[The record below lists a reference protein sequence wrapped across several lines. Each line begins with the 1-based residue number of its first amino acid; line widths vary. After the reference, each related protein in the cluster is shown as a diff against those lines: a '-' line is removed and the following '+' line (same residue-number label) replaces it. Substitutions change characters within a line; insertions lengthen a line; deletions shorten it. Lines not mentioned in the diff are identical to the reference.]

1 MSIST
6 KLFLPL
12 FLSMF
17 LLINSYELQNHFLIS
32 FKLNGTSPSITFD
45 QLKPNQIYL
54 NFLFDFEYHNKH
66 VTNSKN
72 VAYFKIS
79 TNLNIP
85 TGEELTRDSI
95 AYRFSQKKWTQIK
108 NNKIANNIMYKKV
121 PVLIKEKKGD
131 VYNYFFKIEKSD
143 DKKITLIIRAPTQGK
158 KEGFLNIENIS
169 ELPSVPKLRNLV
181 SNEKNKNKNKNKNR
195 STIKMKVHYNNNNKR
210 NSNNRNKNVI
220 HNNKRTYYNTGYKR
234 RNKFVRIF
242 HLIIEGKFIRSL
254 DGYVYLLM
262 ETKYFCHL
270 KVILAILWLFIFILF
285 FFQNKRKNSQL
296 VISSKNLIEM
306 ENFNRNYIRLS

>member
-1 MSIST
+1 MSHSLKI
-6 KLFLPL
+6 FLPIL
-12 FLSMF
+12 LSSIFLVV
-17 LLINSYELQNHFLIS
+17 NTYELQNHFLIS
-32 FKLNGTSPSITFD
+32 AKLNGTSPSISFD

-72 VAYFKIS
+72 VAYFRIS

-85 TGEELTRDSI
+85 TGEELTKDSI
-95 AYRFSQKKWTQIK
+95 AYRFSQKRWTQIK

-131 VYNYFFKIEKSD
+131 VYNYYFKIEKLD

-158 KEGFLNIENIS
+158 KEGFLNIENIL
-169 ELPSVPKLRNLV
+169 ELPSVLKLRNLV
-181 SNEKNKNKNKNKNR
+181 STENKVDKN
-195 STIKMKVHYNNNNKR
+195 TIKTKIN
-210 NSNNRNKNVI
+210 NSNNRRNNNNRYKNVFN
-220 HNNKRTYYNTGYKR
+220 NNKRTYYNSGYR
-234 RNKFVRIF
+234 RRSKFVKIF
-242 HLIIEGKFIRSL
+242 NLIIKGKFIRAL

-262 ETKYFCHL
+262 ETKYFSPL
-270 KVILAILWLFIFILF
+270 KVILAILWCFIFVLF
-285 FFQNKRKNSQL
+285 FFQNKRKSKQL
-296 VISSKNLIEM
+296 IISYKNFIEM

>member
-1 MSIST
+1 MSHSLKIFFPILLSSI
-6 KLFLPL
+6 FLVV
-12 FLSMF
+12 
-17 LLINSYELQNHFLIS
+17 NTYELQNHFLIS
-32 FKLNGTSPSITFD
+32 AKLNGTSPSIAFD

-72 VAYFKIS
+72 VAYFRIS

-85 TGEELTRDSI
+85 TGEELTKDSI
-95 AYRFSQKKWTQIK
+95 AYRFSQKRWTQIK

-131 VYNYFFKIEKSD
+131 VYNYYFKIEKSD

-158 KEGFLNIENIS
+158 KEGFLNIENIL

-181 SNEKNKNKNKNKNR
+181 STENKVDKN
-195 STIKMKVHYNNNNKR
+195 TIKTKIN
-210 NSNNRNKNVI
+210 NSNNRRNNNNRYKNVFN
-220 HNNKRTYYNTGYKR
+220 NNKRTYYNSGYR
-234 RNKFVRIF
+234 RRSKFVKIF
-242 HLIIEGKFIRSL
+242 NLIIKGKFIRAL

-262 ETKYFCHL
+262 ETKYFSPL
-270 KVILAILWLFIFILF
+270 KVILAILWCFIFVLF
-285 FFQNKRKNSQL
+285 FFQNKRKSKQL
-296 VISSKNLIEM
+296 IISSKNLIEM

>member
-1 MSIST
+1 MSHSLKIFFPILLSSI
-6 KLFLPL
+6 FLVV
-12 FLSMF
+12 
-17 LLINSYELQNHFLIS
+17 NTYELQNHFLIS
-32 FKLNGTSPSITFD
+32 AKLNGTSPSIAFD

-72 VAYFKIS
+72 VAYFRIS

-85 TGEELTRDSI
+85 TGEELTKDSI
-95 AYRFSQKKWTQIK
+95 AYRFSQKRWTQIK

-131 VYNYFFKIEKSD
+131 VYNYYFKIEKSD

-158 KEGFLNIENIS
+158 KEGFLNIENIL

-181 SNEKNKNKNKNKNR
+181 STENKVDKN
-195 STIKMKVHYNNNNKR
+195 TIKTKIN
-210 NSNNRNKNVI
+210 NSNNRRNNNNRYKNVFN
-220 HNNKRTYYNTGYKR
+220 NNKRTYYNSGYR
-234 RNKFVRIF
+234 RRSKFVKIF
-242 HLIIEGKFIRSL
+242 NLIIKGKFIRAL

-262 ETKYFCHL
+262 ETKYFSPL
-270 KVILAILWLFIFILF
+270 KVILAILWCFIFVLF
-285 FFQNKRKNSQL
+285 FFQNKRKSKQL
-296 VISSKNLIEM
+296 IISSKNLIEM
-306 ENFNRNYIRLS
+306 ENFNKNYIRLS

>member
-1 MSIST
+1 MSHSLKIFFPILLSSI
-6 KLFLPL
+6 FLVV
-12 FLSMF
+12 
-17 LLINSYELQNHFLIS
+17 NTYELQNHFLIS
-32 FKLNGTSPSITFD
+32 AKLNGTSPSIAFD

-72 VAYFKIS
+72 VAYFRIS

-85 TGEELTRDSI
+85 TGEELTKDSI
-95 AYRFSQKKWTQIK
+95 AYRFSQKRWTQIK

-131 VYNYFFKIEKSD
+131 VYNYYFKIEKSD

-158 KEGFLNIENIS
+158 KEGFLNIENIL

-181 SNEKNKNKNKNKNR
+181 STENKVDKN
-195 STIKMKVHYNNNNKR
+195 TIKTKIN
-210 NSNNRNKNVI
+210 NSNNRRNYNNRYKNVFN
-220 HNNKRTYYNTGYKR
+220 NNKRTYYNNGYR
-234 RNKFVRIF
+234 RRSKFVKIF
-242 HLIIEGKFIRSL
+242 NLIIKGKFIRAL

-262 ETKYFCHL
+262 ETKYFSPL
-270 KVILAILWLFIFILF
+270 KVILAILWCFIFVLF
-285 FFQNKRKNSQL
+285 FFQNKRKSKQL
-296 VISSKNLIEM
+296 IISSKNLIEM
-306 ENFNRNYIRLS
+306 ENFNKNYIRLS

>member
-1 MSIST
+1 MYSI
-6 KLFLPL
+6 KIFLPL
-12 FLSMF
+12 LLFLVV
-17 LLINSYELQNHFLIS
+17 NTYELQSHFLIS
-32 FKLNGTSPSITFD
+32 AKLNGTSPSITFD

-54 NFLFDFEYHNKH
+54 NFLFDFEYHNNH

-72 VAYFKIS
+72 VAYFRIS

-85 TGEELTRDSI
+85 TGEELTKDSI
-95 AYRFSQKKWTQIK
+95 AYRLSQKKWTQIK

-131 VYNYFFKIEKSD
+131 TYNYYFKIEKSD

-158 KEGFLNIENIS
+158 KEGFLNIENIL

-181 SNEKNKNKNKNKNR
+181 STENKIDEDKNKNK
-195 STIKMKVHYNNNNKR
+195 INNNNNRR
-210 NSNNRNKNVI
+210 NNNNRYRNIFN
-220 HNNKRTYYNTGYKR
+220 NNKRTYYNTGSRYKR
-234 RNKFVRIF
+234 RSKFVKIF
-242 HLIIEGKFIRSL
+242 NLIIAGKFIRSL

-262 ETKYFCHL
+262 ETKYFSPI
-270 KVILAILWLFIFILF
+270 KVILAILWCFIFVLF
-285 FFQNKRKNSQL
+285 FLQNKRKNNQL
-296 VISSKNLIEM
+296 VMSSKNLIEM

>member
-1 MSIST
+1 MSHSLKIFFPILLSSI
-6 KLFLPL
+6 FLVV
-12 FLSMF
+12 
-17 LLINSYELQNHFLIS
+17 NTYELQNHFLIS
-32 FKLNGTSPSITFD
+32 AKLNGTSPSITFD

-72 VAYFKIS
+72 VAYFRIS

-85 TGEELTRDSI
+85 TGEELTKDSI
-95 AYRFSQKKWTQIK
+95 AYRFSQKRWTQIK

-131 VYNYFFKIEKSD
+131 VYNYYFKIEKSD

-158 KEGFLNIENIS
+158 KEGFLNIENIL

-181 SNEKNKNKNKNKNR
+181 STENKVDKN
-195 STIKMKVHYNNNNKR
+195 TIKTKIN
-210 NSNNRNKNVI
+210 NSNNRRNNNNRYKNVFN
-220 HNNKRTYYNTGYKR
+220 NNKRTYYNSGYR
-234 RNKFVRIF
+234 RRSKFVKIF
-242 HLIIEGKFIRSL
+242 NLIIKGKFIRAL

-262 ETKYFCHL
+262 ETKYFSPL
-270 KVILAILWLFIFILF
+270 KVILAILWCFIFVLF
-285 FFQNKRKNSQL
+285 FFQNKRKSKQL
-296 VISSKNLIEM
+296 IISSKNLIEM
-306 ENFNRNYIRLS
+306 ENFNKNYIRLS

>member
-1 MSIST
+1 MSHSLKI
-6 KLFLPL
+6 FLPIL
-12 FLSMF
+12 LSSIFLVV
-17 LLINSYELQNHFLIS
+17 NTYELQNHFLIS
-32 FKLNGTSPSITFD
+32 AKLNGTSPSISFD

-72 VAYFKIS
+72 VAYFRIS

-85 TGEELTRDSI
+85 TGEELTKDSI
-95 AYRFSQKKWTQIK
+95 AYRFSQKRWTQIK

-131 VYNYFFKIEKSD
+131 VYNYYFKIEKLD

-158 KEGFLNIENIS
+158 KEGFLNIENIL
-169 ELPSVPKLRNLV
+169 ELPSVLKLRNLV
-181 SNEKNKNKNKNKNR
+181 STENKVDKN
-195 STIKMKVHYNNNNKR
+195 TIKTKIN
-210 NSNNRNKNVI
+210 NSNNRRNNNNRYKNVFN
-220 HNNKRTYYNTGYKR
+220 NNKRTYYNSGYR
-234 RNKFVRIF
+234 RRSKFVKIF
-242 HLIIEGKFIRSL
+242 NLIIKGKFIRAL

-262 ETKYFCHL
+262 ETKYFSPL
-270 KVILAILWLFIFILF
+270 KVILAILWCIIFVLF
-285 FFQNKRKNSQL
+285 FFQNKRKSKQL
-296 VISSKNLIEM
+296 IISSKNLIEM

>member
-1 MSIST
+1 MLDSI
-6 KLFLPL
+6 KIYLPL
-12 FLSMF
+12 LLSMF
-17 LLINSYELQNHFLIS
+17 LVVNTYELQNHFLIS
-32 FKLNGTSPSITFD
+32 AKLNGTSPSITFD

-66 VTNSKN
+66 VTDSKN

-85 TGEELTRDSI
+85 TGEELTKDSI

-131 VYNYFFKIEKSD
+131 VYNYYFKIEKSN

-158 KEGFLNIENIS
+158 KEGFLNIENIL

-181 SNEKNKNKNKNKNR
+181 STENKVDKDK
-195 STIKMKVHYNNNNKR
+195 IKTKINNNNRR
-210 NSNNRNKNVI
+210 NNNNRYRNVFN
-220 HNNKRTYYNTGYKR
+220 NNKRTYYNSGSRYR
-234 RNKFVRIF
+234 RRSKFVKIF
-242 HLIIEGKFIRSL
+242 NLIIAGKFIRSL

-262 ETKYFCHL
+262 ENKYFCHL
-270 KVILAILWLFIFILF
+270 KAILAILWCFIFILF
-285 FFQNKRKNSQL
+285 FFQNKRKNNQL
-296 VISSKNLIEM
+296 IISSQNLIEM

>member
-1 MSIST
+1 MYSI
-6 KLFLPL
+6 KIFLPL
-12 FLSMF
+12 LLFLVV
-17 LLINSYELQNHFLIS
+17 NTYELQSHFLIS
-32 FKLNGTSPSITFD
+32 AKLNGTSPSITFD

-54 NFLFDFEYHNKH
+54 NFLFDFEYHNNH

-72 VAYFKIS
+72 VAYFRIS

-85 TGEELTRDSI
+85 TGEELTKDSI
-95 AYRFSQKKWTQIK
+95 AYRLSQKKWTQIK

-131 VYNYFFKIEKSD
+131 AYNYYFKIEKSD

-158 KEGFLNIENIS
+158 KEGFLNIENIL

-181 SNEKNKNKNKNKNR
+181 STENKIDEDKNKNK
-195 STIKMKVHYNNNNKR
+195 INNNNNRR
-210 NSNNRNKNVI
+210 NNNNRYRNIFN
-220 HNNKRTYYNTGYKR
+220 NNKRTYYNTGSRYKR
-234 RNKFVRIF
+234 RSKFVKIF
-242 HLIIEGKFIRSL
+242 NLIIAGKFIRSL

-262 ETKYFCHL
+262 ETKYFSPI
-270 KVILAILWLFIFILF
+270 KVILAILWCFIFVLF
-285 FFQNKRKNSQL
+285 FLQNKRKNNQL
-296 VISSKNLIEM
+296 VMSSKNLIEM

>member
-1 MSIST
+1 MSHSLKIFFPILLSSI
-6 KLFLPL
+6 FLVV
-12 FLSMF
+12 
-17 LLINSYELQNHFLIS
+17 NTYELQNHFLIS
-32 FKLNGTSPSITFD
+32 AKLNGTSPSITFD

-72 VAYFKIS
+72 VAYFRIS

-85 TGEELTRDSI
+85 TGEELTKDSI
-95 AYRFSQKKWTQIK
+95 AYRFSQKRWTQIK

-131 VYNYFFKIEKSD
+131 VYNYYFKIEKSD

-158 KEGFLNIENIS
+158 KEGFLNIENIL

-181 SNEKNKNKNKNKNR
+181 STENKVDKN
-195 STIKMKVHYNNNNKR
+195 TIKTKIN
-210 NSNNRNKNVI
+210 NSNNRRNYNNRYKNVFN
-220 HNNKRTYYNTGYKR
+220 NNKRTYYNNGYR
-234 RNKFVRIF
+234 RRSKFVKIF
-242 HLIIEGKFIRSL
+242 NLIIKGKFIRAL

-262 ETKYFCHL
+262 ETKYFSPL
-270 KVILAILWLFIFILF
+270 KVILAILWCFIFVLF
-285 FFQNKRKNSQL
+285 FFQNKRKSKQL
-296 VISSKNLIEM
+296 IISSKNLIEM
-306 ENFNRNYIRLS
+306 ENFNKNYIRLS

>member
-1 MSIST
+1 MLDSI
-6 KLFLPL
+6 KIYLPL
-12 FLSMF
+12 LLSMF
-17 LLINSYELQNHFLIS
+17 LVVNTYELQNHFLIS
-32 FKLNGTSPSITFD
+32 AKLNGTSPSITFD

-66 VTNSKN
+66 VTDSKN

-85 TGEELTRDSI
+85 TGEELTKDSI

-131 VYNYFFKIEKSD
+131 TYNYYFKIEKSN

-158 KEGFLNIENIS
+158 KEGFLNIENIL

-181 SNEKNKNKNKNKNR
+181 STENKINEDKNKNK
-195 STIKMKVHYNNNNKR
+195 INNNNNRR
-210 NSNNRNKNVI
+210 NNNNRHRNIFN
-220 HNNKRTYYNTGYKR
+220 NNKRTYYNTGSRYKR
-234 RNKFVRIF
+234 RNKFVKIF
-242 HLIIEGKFIRSL
+242 NLIIAGKFIRSL

-262 ETKYFCHL
+262 ETKYFSPI
-270 KVILAILWLFIFILF
+270 KVILAIIWCFIFVLF
-285 FFQNKRKNSQL
+285 FLQNKRKNNQL
-296 VISSKNLIEM
+296 IMSSKNLIEM
-306 ENFNRNYIRLS
+306 ENFNKNYIRLS

>member
-1 MSIST
+1 MSHSLKIFFPILLSSI
-6 KLFLPL
+6 FLVV
-12 FLSMF
+12 
-17 LLINSYELQNHFLIS
+17 NTYELQNHFLIS
-32 FKLNGTSPSITFD
+32 AKLNGTSPSITFD

-72 VAYFKIS
+72 VAYFRIS

-85 TGEELTRDSI
+85 TGEELTKDSI
-95 AYRFSQKKWTQIK
+95 AYRFSQKRWTQIK

-131 VYNYFFKIEKSD
+131 VYNYYFKIEKSD

-158 KEGFLNIENIS
+158 KEGFLNIENIL

-181 SNEKNKNKNKNKNR
+181 STENKVDKN
-195 STIKMKVHYNNNNKR
+195 TIKTKIN
-210 NSNNRNKNVI
+210 NSNNRRNNNNRYKNI
-220 HNNKRTYYNTGYKR
+220 FNNNKRTYYNSGYR
-234 RNKFVRIF
+234 RRSKFVKIF
-242 HLIIEGKFIRSL
+242 NLIIKGKFIRAL

-262 ETKYFCHL
+262 ETKYFSPL
-270 KVILAILWLFIFILF
+270 KVILAILWCFIFVLF
-285 FFQNKRKNSQL
+285 FFQNKRKNKQL
-296 VISSKNLIEM
+296 IISSKNLIEM

>member
-1 MSIST
+1 MSHSLKIFFPILLSSI
-6 KLFLPL
+6 FLVV
-12 FLSMF
+12 
-17 LLINSYELQNHFLIS
+17 NTYELQNHFLIS
-32 FKLNGTSPSITFD
+32 AKLNGTSPSITFD

-72 VAYFKIS
+72 VAYFRIS

-85 TGEELTRDSI
+85 TGEELTKDSI
-95 AYRFSQKKWTQIK
+95 AYRFSQKRWTQIK

-131 VYNYFFKIEKSD
+131 VYNYYFKIEKSD

-158 KEGFLNIENIS
+158 KEGFLNIENIL

-181 SNEKNKNKNKNKNR
+181 STENKVDKN
-195 STIKMKVHYNNNNKR
+195 TIKTKIN
-210 NSNNRNKNVI
+210 NSNNRRNYNNRYKNVFN
-220 HNNKRTYYNTGYKR
+220 NNKRTYYNNGYR
-234 RNKFVRIF
+234 RRSKFVKIF
-242 HLIIEGKFIRSL
+242 NLIIKGKFIRAL

-262 ETKYFCHL
+262 ETKYFSPL
-270 KVILAILWLFIFILF
+270 KVILAILWCFIFVLF
-285 FFQNKRKNSQL
+285 FFQNKTKSKQL
-296 VISSKNLIEM
+296 IISSKNLIEM
-306 ENFNRNYIRLS
+306 ENFNKNYIRLS

>member
-1 MSIST
+1 MLLSI
-6 KLFLPL
+6 KLFFPL
-12 FLSMF
+12 LFSMF
-17 LLINSYELQNHFLIS
+17 LVVNAYELQNHFLIS
-32 FKLNGTSPSITFD
+32 AKLNGTSPSITFD

-72 VAYFKIS
+72 VAYFRIS

-85 TGEELTRDSI
+85 TGEELTKDSI
-95 AYRFSQKKWTQIK
+95 AYRFSQKRWSQIK

-131 VYNYFFKIEKSD
+131 VYNYYFKIEKSD

-158 KEGFLNIENIS
+158 KEGFLNIENIL

-181 SNEKNKNKNKNKNR
+181 STENKVDKNK
-195 STIKMKVHYNNNNKR
+195 IKTKINNNN
-210 NSNNRNKNVI
+210 NNNRRNNNNRYRNVFNN
-220 HNNKRTYYNTGYKR
+220 NNKRTYYNSGSRYR
-234 RNKFVRIF
+234 RRSKFVKIF
-242 HLIIEGKFIRSL
+242 NLIIHGKFIRAL

-262 ETKYFCHL
+262 ETKYFSPL
-270 KVILAILWLFIFILF
+270 KVILAILWCFIFVLF
-285 FFQNKRKNSQL
+285 FFQNKRKSNQL
-296 VISSKNLIEM
+296 IMSSKNLIEM